1 LIRVNRSKSTRSWVS
16 DYYSNPKVVEELFK
30 YGRGRW
36 IAIEGDSKKR
46 VFVRYDRKKAP
57 LRFKEASDISRI
69 LKDFWFVNPRSFYG
83 SVNKY
88 LRVSKNSDLEDISN
102 IISSTPTWDVD
113 NAVENWRETL
123 RVCRMIAN
131 ELEKE
136 KIVKSV
142 YLKWSGRGCHIH
154 ISEKAF
160 SEKLLKTNHPLDIA
174 FAVVEYIIR
183 KIKPK
188 LTDFE
193 SNLKIENK
201 IDLKRVFTLPLSLH
215 RMLDYSCVCFKPDEI
230 ESFDLSWANPE
241 SFRHKSVYNDF
252 EVGEADE
259 LAEKALSTVGGY
271 FNRVVPMPQSGVK
284 KKVEETPRLGRFQV
298 MALLQAAR
306 CFLLTSDIEKSKS
319 FGLNRAIFYAWA
331 KRRGAE
337 VKKPPSRKGI
347 VKPHEKPIEEEKNIF
362 HLGNE
367 AAYLSE
373 DGWLAIGNTKQ
384 TPQDYDNQI
393 AKRISGVIP
402 YEEAWRRA
410 LEYLKKFPQEVL
422 LDQQKFFNQVYK
434 PVRDSFIETVY
445 KKETGNRKLHWET

>member
-1 LIRVNRSKSTRSWVS
+1 MRVNNPNSTRSWVS

-30 YGRGRW
+30 YGRDRW
-36 IAIEGDSKKR
+36 IAIEGVSKER
-46 VFVRYDRKKAP
+46 VFVRYDKKKAP
-57 LRFKEASDISRI
+57 LRFKEANDISMI
-69 LKDFWFVNPRSFYG
+69 LKDFWFINPRSFYG

-88 LRVSKNSDLEDISN
+88 FRLLKSSDLEDISN

-123 RVCRMIAN
+123 RVCRLMTD

-154 ISEKAF
+154 ISEEAF
-160 SEKLLKTNHPLDIA
+160 SEKLLKTHHSLDIA
-174 FAVVEYIIR
+174 FAVVEYMIR

-188 LTDFE
+188 LTGFD
-193 SNLKIENK
+193 SNIKIENK

-215 RMLDYSCVCFKPDEI
+215 RMLALSCVCFKPDEI

-241 SFRHKSVYNDF
+241 SFRHKPVYKDF
-252 EVGEADE
+252 ETGEADE
-259 LAEKALSTVGGY
+259 LAEKALSTVGSY
-271 FNRVVPMPQSGVK
+271 FKRLAPMPSGRVK
-284 KKVEETPRLGRFQV
+284 KEAEETPRLGRFQV

-306 CFLLTSDIEKSKS
+306 CFLLTRDIEKSKS

-337 VKKPPSRKGI
+337 VKKPPSRREV
-347 VKPHEKPIEEEKNIF
+347 VKPREKPVEEEKNIF
-362 HLGNE
+362 YLGNE

-373 DGWLAIGNTKQ
+373 EGWLTIGNAKQ

-393 AKRISGVIP
+393 ARKIGGVIP
-402 YEEAWRRA
+402 YEEAWRRT
-410 LEYLKKFPQEVL
+410 LEYLGKFPQEVL
-422 LDQQKFFNQVYK
+422 LDQQKFFNKVYK

-445 KKETGNRKLHWET
+445 KKETGIRKLH